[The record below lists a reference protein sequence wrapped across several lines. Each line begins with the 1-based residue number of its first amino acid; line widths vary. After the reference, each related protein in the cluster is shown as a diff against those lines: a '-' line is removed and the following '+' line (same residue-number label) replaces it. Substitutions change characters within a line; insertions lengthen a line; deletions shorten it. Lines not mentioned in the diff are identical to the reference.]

1 MLNKWNY
8 LNECADG
15 AHVISKIKSCYDD
28 YEQELDR
35 IEFEIQAYNN
45 TSDEEWD
52 MIVKEGK
59 VPTSVWL
66 TFYRRLSGIPRR
78 VKLMDADLKK

>member
-45 TSDEEWD
+45 TSDEEWN

-59 VPTSVWL
+59 VPTSVLWYAGL
-66 TFYRRLSGIPRR
+66 LSTEDY
-78 VKLMDADLKK
+78 LEYLDE

>member
-45 TSDEEWD
+45 TSD
-52 MIVKEGK
+52 GK
-59 VPTSVWL
+59 VPTSVLWYAGL
-66 TFYRRLSGIPRR
+66 LSTEDY
-78 VKLMDADLKK
+78 LEYLDE

>member
-52 MIVKEGK
+52 MIVKEGNIM
-59 VPTSVWL
+59 VQ
-66 TFYRRLSGIPRR
+66 LSRQKSEIFI
-78 VKLMDADLKK
+78 MN